1 MKITRNNYEAFFL
14 DYYEKSLS
22 PEQVAELMVFLEE
35 NKDLKEEFDDFEDVI
50 LLPSD
55 DTITFNGKN
64 TLKKKD
70 VTPFGEI
77 DGSNYEEYF
86 IAALEGDLSEKESAD
101 VVTFLGRNPQTKL
114 EYNAFRATFLKPK
127 NIVYQDKEL
136 LKKRGLFVVYRSAVL
151 YSVSIAAS
159 ILLFIGLYSIL
170 SQKTKPVREFSQIS
184 KLEIIAP
191 DIADSKTV
199 IPKIIQT
206 EVSSVQVVASTDN
219 NAGSLQKETSII
231 NPIAPKEILSVD
243 IKKSD
248 LAYINIQEITTS
260 DVYNYDL
267 ATSDKRTGIQ
277 KRKPFVSRFLSSV
290 VKKVIPVNS
299 TEKKSFLERTVNGY
313 NMIADREL
321 EVEKQFDENGNII
334 AYNVIGD
341 NIEIVRKVKKPIR
354 E

>member
-22 PEQVAELMVFLEE
+22 PDQVAELMVFLEE
-35 NKDLKEEFDDFEDVI
+35 NEDLKEEFYDFEDVI

-55 DTITFNGKN
+55 DTITFNRKN

-70 VTPFGEI
+70 ITPLGEI

-101 VVTFLGRNPQTKL
+101 VVTFLGRNPHTKL
-114 EYNAFRATFLKPK
+114 EYNAFRATFIKPQDT
-127 NIVYQDKEL
+127 VYQDKES
-136 LKKRGLFVVYRSAVL
+136 LKKRGLFVVYRSVAL
-151 YSVSIAAS
+151 YAVSIAAS

-170 SQKTKPVREFSQIS
+170 SQKAKPVREFSQIG
-184 KLEIIAP
+184 KLEIITP
-191 DIADSKTV
+191 GIADRKTV

-206 EVSSVQVVASTDN
+206 EASSIQVVASIDS

-231 NPIAPKEILSVD
+231 NPIVPKEILSID
-243 IKKSD
+243 FKKSD
-248 LAYINIQEITTS
+248 LAYINIQEITSS
-260 DVYNYDL
+260 DAYNYNL
-267 ATSDKRTGIQ
+267 ATSDRRTDIQ
-277 KRKPFVSRFLSSV
+277 KRKPFVSRFLSSL

-299 TEKKSFLERTVNGY
+299 TEKKSFIERTVNGY

-321 EVEKQFDENGNII
+321 EVEKQLDKNGNII
-334 AYNVIGD
+334 AYNVVGT
-341 NIEIVRKVKKPIR
+341 NIEIVRKLKNPIR

>member
-14 DYYEKSLS
+14 DYYEKSLL

-35 NKDLKEEFDDFEDVI
+35 NEDLKEEFNDFEDVI

-86 IAALEGDLSEKESAD
+86 IAALEGDLSEEESAD
-101 VVTFLGRNPQTKL
+101 VITFLGKNPQTKL
-114 EYNAFRATFLKPK
+114 EYNAFRGTFLKPK
-127 NIVYQDKEL
+127 NIVYQDKES
-136 LKKRGLFVVYRSAVL
+136 LKKKGLFVVYRSATL
-151 YSVSIAAS
+151 YAISIAAS
-159 ILLFIGLYSIL
+159 ILLFIGLYYIL
-170 SQKTKPVREFSQIS
+170 SQKTKPAREFSQIS
-184 KLEIIAP
+184 KLEVITPYIE
-191 DIADSKTV
+191 DNNTV
-199 IPKIIQT
+199 IPKIIQA
-206 EVSSVQVVASTDN
+206 ESSSIQAVASLDN
-219 NAGSLQKETSII
+219 NVDYLQKETSII
-231 NPIAPKEILSVD
+231 SPIAPKEILSVD

-248 LAYINIQEITTS
+248 LTYLDIQKTTTS
-260 DVYNYDL
+260 GLYTYDL
-267 ATSDKRTGIQ
+267 AINEKPTDIQ
-277 KRKPFVSRFLSSV
+277 KRKPFISRFLASV

-313 NMIADREL
+313 NMLADREL

-334 AYNVIGD
+334 AYNIIGD
-341 NIEIVRKVKKPIR
+341 NIEIVRKLKHPIN